1 MSAVDE
7 SGEVWKPFLM
17 RSSTPGPNEKVLNWV
32 ETMSREGVDT
42 TPPASLFEHDGPRSR
57 TPSQRAPSNAGP
69 FSPAKSHRS
78 ELRNVAEGADE
89 IDSNA
94 QERSDAGQTET
105 PVHEPGPQDPPG
117 PRAKYESQETAPSFG
132 NKGPMPAEDISFTN
146 PYAPTWQPNWGA
158 QSNTATPRNGA
169 TNGLP
174 TSPSN
179 GAAGVALP
187 ASTVGPSRVASP
199 QDTINIAVESP
210 SQSTKSRTRSHAPSQ
225 QAPSERAR
233 SPPTS
238 PRPAS
243 RTGTAQPPPEEPWS
257 PKSQARSRVT
267 AVKSPTGSQ
276 YPPLPS
282 TRNGGDDWD
291 APMSPK
297 SQAYSKAPSV
307 SPSDSLSQ
315 FKPRKDKSVNGNSRA
330 PQQPASVLS
339 GGNHQ
344 NRPFSPY
351 RHAPTNED
359 LLHAATRGRGLVIP
373 EESEKALSTIEEKRS
388 KAPSAAPSAASRHTK
403 QPSVVSHA
411 RSKQP
416 TVVTQHSQSPS
427 KAPSKAK
434 SPLSPA
440 READDLNADEARM
453 VEDVLANNQHDATP
467 RTSYYAASVLEPDV
481 VNSHFHDNDLC
492 VLLHQE
498 SDPNVHEV
506 VKRALRK
513 AIRQRVK
520 KLGMKIDNESI
531 KEYKRAHA
539 HDGEENGDFNSEEP
553 PKWAADIKRELVLM
567 QQRIESLGPKIENLR
582 PASPGSYQ
590 ADSRYDHAYEG
601 DETRTPMTQTVNIH
615 TQPGTLADSMYQPPE
630 SELVVDEEPVD
641 NFDEADREFNHT
653 PTPRQPYPGSA
664 NHEYGS
670 EGQRDDSPGQMFL
683 EEELYKLRQKPSS
696 EVHSPLS
703 HASWDVKPAGEPDDD
718 DHNAPAPSGL
728 PTIPDSNAD
737 AYSEQ
742 RAGSPPLPPVPQN
755 QLASPGPQSPQAWN
769 PADVSAE
776 AQQLP
781 PWQRIHQRLLNWAII
796 WPSSELD
803 AALNSTTRGHQVD
816 EVALSIWATQTYKR
830 YVRARLMD
838 SPPGVVDRLFVPPNM
853 ADAISNAVFN
863 GRHGDACGM
872 LRDLWHPFGL
882 EGMPRLLVVLAKHRS
897 DPNHWVVHRFS
908 LPDGALTTY
917 DTYPER
923 TLPDGRPLGWWF
935 AIRIAWP
942 NAIYPSPD
950 HLMQKMVRLHRPMQ
964 LPIDNSVAA
973 AGIWRN
979 VLMGS
984 RAERSLDLERLRDLI
999 NTEVKNLRQRKQVGK
1014 LSIASPRPAWQDMS

>member
-17 RSSTPGPNEKVLNWV
+17 RSSTPVLNWV

-57 TPSQRAPSNAGP
+57 TPSQRAGSAAASCATYPCVLQLHKP
-69 FSPAKSHRS
+69 DRTLTP
-78 ELRNVAEGADE
+78 LQEGGDE
-89 IDSNA
+89 IDSNT
-94 QERSDAGQTET
+94 QERSDAGETET
-105 PVHEPGPQDPPG
+105 PVQEPGPQDPPG
-117 PRAKYESQETAPSFG
+117 PRTKYESQETAPSFG

-146 PYAPTWQPNWGA
+146 PYAPTWQPNWGN
-158 QSNTATPRNGA
+158 QSATATPRNGTA
-169 TNGLP
+169 NGLP
-174 TSPSN
+174 TSPTN
-179 GAAGVALP
+179 APANVALP
-187 ASTVGPSRVASP
+187 ASTVGISRVASP
-199 QDTINIAVESP
+199 QGSVNIAVE
-210 SQSTKSRTRSHAPSQ
+210 K
-225 QAPSERAR
+225 
-233 SPPTS
+233 
-238 PRPAS
+238 
-243 RTGTAQPPPEEPWS
+243 PWS
-257 PKSQARSRVT
+257 PKSQAKSRIT
-267 AVKSPTGSQ
+267 AKSPTGSQ

-282 TRNGGDDWD
+282 TKNGGDDWD
-291 APMSPK
+291 VPMSPK

-315 FKPRKDKSVNGNSRA
+315 FKPRKDKSVNGNSRT
-330 PQQPASVLS
+330 PQPASVLS
-339 GGNHQ
+339 GGHQ

-373 EESEKALSTIEEKRS
+373 EESERALSTIEEKRS

-403 QPSVVSHA
+403 PPSVVSQA

-440 READDLNADEARM
+440 REAEDLNADEARM
-453 VEDVLANNQHDATP
+453 VEDVLANNQHEATP

-539 HDGEENGDFNSEEP
+539 HDGEENGEFGNEEP

-641 NFDEADREFNHT
+641 HFDEADRDFNHT
-653 PTPRQPYPGSA
+653 PTPRQPYPGPT
-664 NHEYGS
+664 NQEYGS

-696 EVHSPLS
+696 EVGSPLS

-737 AYSEQ
+737 AYSDHPG
-742 RAGSPPLPPVPQN
+742 GSPALPPVPQG
-755 QLASPGPQSPQAWN
+755 QLASPGPQSPQVWN
-769 PADVSAE
+769 QADVSADG
-776 AQQLP
+776 QQLP
-781 PWQRIHQRLLNWAII
+781 PWQRIHQRLLSWAII

>member
-1 MSAVDE
+1 
-7 SGEVWKPFLM
+7 
-17 RSSTPGPNEKVLNWV
+17 
-32 ETMSREGVDT
+32 
-42 TPPASLFEHDGPRSR
+42 
-57 TPSQRAPSNAGP
+57 
-69 FSPAKSHRS
+69 
-78 ELRNVAEGADE
+78 
-89 IDSNA
+89 
-94 QERSDAGQTET
+94 
-105 PVHEPGPQDPPG
+105 
-117 PRAKYESQETAPSFG
+117 
-132 NKGPMPAEDISFTN
+132 MPAEDISFTN

-169 TNGLP
+169 ANGLP

-187 ASTVGPSRVASP
+187 ASTLGPSR
-199 QDTINIAVESP
+199 
-210 SQSTKSRTRSHAPSQ
+210 
-225 QAPSERAR
+225 
-233 SPPTS
+233 S

-267 AVKSPTGSQ
+267 AAKSPTGSQ

-315 FKPRKDKSVNGNSRA
+315 FKPRKDKPLTRFPLSPMLGRA
-330 PQQPASVLS
+330 PPPASVMS

-434 SPLSPA
+434 SPISPT
-440 READDLNADEARM
+440 READDLNADEVRM
-453 VEDVLANNQHDATP
+453 VEDVLANNQHGETP

-539 HDGEENGDFNSEEP
+539 HDGEENGDFNNEEP

-630 SELVVDEEPVD
+630 SELVVDEEPAD

-737 AYSEQ
+737 AYSDQ
-742 RAGSPPLPPVPQN
+742 RAASPPLPPVPQN

-776 AQQLP
+776 VQQLP